1 MIKHIVMWTLKDE
14 AAGGTAAE
22 NGLKMKEMLEN
33 LSGKIEGLKHIEV
46 SVDTFGAIPDCS
58 VVLYSEFETT
68 QDLDFY
74 QTHPL
79 HQECGSFIKQVAASR
94 SAVDYVI

>member
-14 AAGGTAAE
+14 AAGGTGAE
-22 NGLKMKEMLEN
+22 NGLKMKEILEN

-46 SVDTFGAIPDCS
+46 GVEVFEAAPDCS
-58 VVLYSEFETT
+58 VILYSEFETK

-74 QTHPL
+74 QNHPL
-79 HQECGSFIKQVAASR
+79 HQECVSFVKQVAASR
-94 SAVDYVI
+94 SVVDYVI

>member
-14 AAGGTAAE
+14 AAGGTGAE
-22 NGLKMKEMLEN
+22 NGLKMKEILEK
-33 LSGKIEGLKHIEV
+33 LSGKIDGLIHIEV
-46 SVDTFGAIPDCS
+46 SVEIFEAVPDCN
-58 VVLYSEFETT
+58 VVLYSEFETK

-74 QTHPL
+74 QVHPL
-79 HQECGSFIKQVAASR
+79 HKECGTFIKQIAASR